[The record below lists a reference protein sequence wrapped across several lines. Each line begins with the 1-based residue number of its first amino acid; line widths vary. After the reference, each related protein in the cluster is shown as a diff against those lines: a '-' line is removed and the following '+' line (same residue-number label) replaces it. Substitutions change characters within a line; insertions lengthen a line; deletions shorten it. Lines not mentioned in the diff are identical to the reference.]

1 MKPTKYEP
9 MNLLKELKPV
19 DEIELP
25 LKHLLSVRS
34 AITRLHKTTDKS
46 FTTKKVSD
54 KLFILRREK

>member
-9 MNLLKELKPV
+9 MNLLNKMDIGET
-19 DEIELP
+19 ELP

-54 KLFILRREK
+54 KLFILRRVL